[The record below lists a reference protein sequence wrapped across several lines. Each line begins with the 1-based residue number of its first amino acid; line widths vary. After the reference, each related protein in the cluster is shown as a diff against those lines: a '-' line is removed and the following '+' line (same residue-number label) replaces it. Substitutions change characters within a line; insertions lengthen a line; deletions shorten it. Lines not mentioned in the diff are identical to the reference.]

1 MHQDDPAV
9 RFAEAARLAEAHYR
23 AGALSLQLFMDAQAG
38 YLEAVDSALLLQEQA
53 VEVGFRLREL
63 SGDPFSPVSIR

>member
-1 MHQDDPAV
+1 MHKDDPAV
-9 RFAEAARLAEAHYR
+9 RFAEAARQAEAHFR

-53 VEVGFRLREL
+53 VEAGFRLREL
-63 SGDPFSPVSIR
+63 SGGNFSPVSPR